1 MILNKIFSG
10 LFVQKLLI
18 NQVTLQFNGV
28 KFQKGYLNKSN
39 GTNFIMKNGNPVDA
53 IVKIM
58 TCSRTPEDVFDF
70 FQDVKNWESG
80 GIITSVT
87 KVDNDLWT
95 CSTPAGKAKI
105 KSIPEKESLILDHI
119 FIVGDITWNV
129 YVRILANNKGSTT
142 VWTFLKPDN
151 LTPRQFQEQLIGFDR
166 EIDGWKRR
174 LENST

>member
-1 MILNKIFSG
+1 MIPNKIFSG
-10 LFVQKLLI
+10 LFVQKLFT
-18 NQVTLQFNGV
+18 NQVTLQFDGV
-28 KFQKGYLNKSN
+28 KFQKGHLNKSN
-39 GTNFIMKNGNPVDA
+39 GTNIIMKNGNPVDA

-87 KVDNDLWT
+87 KVDNDRWI

-105 KSIPEKESLILDHI
+105 KSIPDKESLILDHI
-119 FIVGDITWNV
+119 FIVGDVKWNV

-142 VWTFLKPDN
+142 VWTFLKPDS
-151 LTPRQFQEQLIGFDR
+151 LIQDNF
-166 EIDGWKRR
+166 K
-174 LENST
+174 NN